1 MKKIITLLAVVGLVL
16 FSACEGPE
24 GPPGM
29 PGQDG
34 LDGAD
39 GLLGVVYENT
49 SSNYY
54 NFTANNN
61 FKVRFNFP
69 ANALLFDS
77 DVVLV
82 YRLGDVVNGQA
93 VWEFLPETYYFAEG
107 ARDFSFNFNFTYSY
121 VDIYLNGK
129 DLGTV
134 PDEFRIEQ
142 IFRIVVVP
150 ADFAASVN
158 KNNYLEVMKVLK
170 LDESKI
176 QKIEVQQ

>member
-1 MKKIITLLAVVGLVL
+1 MGMT
-16 FSACEGPE
+16 FSSCTGPE

-34 LDGAD
+34 LDGPI
-39 GLLGVVYENT
+39 GIVYENS

-54 NFTANNN
+54 NFTAANN

-69 ANALLFDS
+69 ATIYDS

-82 YRLGDVVNGQA
+82 YRLGGVDNGKA
-93 VWEFLPETYYFAEG
+93 IWEFLPETYYQDND

-121 VDIYLNGK
+121 VDIYLSGT
-129 DLGTV
+129 DLITV
-134 PDEFRIEQ
+134 SNAFRLNQ

-150 ADFAASVN
+150 ADFVSTVN
-158 KNNYLEVMKVLK
+158 KNNYNDVISTLNLK
-170 LDESKI
+170 ESQIK
-176 QKIEVQQ
+176 KIEF